1 MEQQEFLERL
11 FNKLI
16 VDRLNYNPVTNIE
29 INICEINSLLDKR
42 SGINVQ
48 LKRDGYIG
56 MEVRKCLRNIYGVTE
71 DESEILWNMI
81 RLHLKKL
88 DFVENAC
95 EVLYEDYIQY
105 ESDPYR
111 FDGYDLKNLDDFI
124 DFMGEIG
131 YGSSQGDPHSNE
143 RINFLNIL
151 DRSDYEYIQ
160 SELFGL
166 IESSWE
172 PDDEYRTIN
181 ESDGPY
187 GGKMSNVGLLYSKLE
202 DMKRHGIHK
211 GDKKYDDVLKQIEQ
225 IKKSGE
231 KYTEPKKGFLK
242 SKIDDYKDRNRYDEF
257 SDFEKKVYDYQKGYD
272 NIDKRLLQY
281 TNDFISYY
289 NNVYPKEVGNMLY
302 TPKLTNKE
310 ITKFLTKHYRE
321 DIYPKLTGL
330 YKNKILTH
338 GTKDYKSLD
347 VIDIDKHIT
356 TGTGNQ
362 GHFGRGLYLTS
373 SRNVGKHYG
382 KTQPLVLH
390 NIQNPFFIIP
400 GNKNYY
406 GSHDFKGVQ
415 CTGKLD
421 FNSFDVSIIPKED
434 DDNQKILNTIE
445 KFPNYKMVSY
455 GESIPE
461 LDKMWKQNAKKL
473 CYADMV
479 KNLVSYFGISDELSK
494 KLANYTEYSYEE
506 SPEFASLTGAKSLD
520 KIYKQNKYDLI
531 VTNKNTSG
539 EGLDRFMD
547 AEVIVKEPT
556 SVVSIFPT
564 LNAIMKSDGNSI
576 HRDLTS
582 SNIHNESHKRIKK
595 ILREYDDE
603 DKEFDPLNDDLVSK
617 EQYEKVFK
625 IFDSNPDKIFEVL
638 KVFGFKDNELGET
651 YQKEYNF
658 IHKYLTEYKDRT
670 PKYIRIVF
678 DANDLSDMFVDDRD
692 YDIQKM
698 VKGYLGGD
706 WDYEPIWEC
715 MDFDSWLFDKI
726 DESNIKTLKKHYLK
740 NLEGEESEDDFMEFV
755 ESEFG
760 SEIGCAASD
769 AQYAADIDYLHSDF
783 ENGIEDY
790 LSGFGG
796 KLQRP
801 VDKEGNTG
809 FGLEYVADLEIGELT
824 QSPFFQDSLL
834 GILEHEYPDSF
845 YDIYNDIIESEKEGW
860 SSEYNYFLPEDKISI
875 NTDKHFRYGGAGN
888 IDWSYFNEILS
899 DKLSYY

>member
-42 SGINVQ
+42 SGINIQ
-48 LKRDGYIG
+48 LKREGYIG

-88 DFVENAC
+88 NFVENAC

-143 RINFLNIL
+143 RINFLNML

-160 SELFGL
+160 GELFDL

-181 ESDGPY
+181 ESQGPY

-202 DMKRHGIHK
+202 DLKRHGIYK

-225 IKKSGE
+225 LKKSGE
-231 KYTEPKKGFLK
+231 KYTEPKKGFFK
-242 SKIDDYKDRNRYDEF
+242 GKRDDYKDRKRYDEF

-310 ITKFLTKHYRE
+310 IAKFLTKHYRE

-445 KFPNYKMVSY
+445 KSPNYKMVSY

-479 KNLVSYFGISDELSK
+479 KNLVHYLGISDELAK
-494 KLANYTEYSYEE
+494 KLANYTEYSYKE

-564 LNAIMKSDGNSI
+564 LNAIMKSGGNSI
-576 HRDLTS
+576 YRDLTS

-603 DKEFDPLNDDLVSK
+603 DKEFDSLNDDLV
-617 EQYEKVFK
+617 
-625 IFDSNPDKIFEVL
+625 
-638 KVFGFKDNELGET
+638 
-651 YQKEYNF
+651 
-658 IHKYLTEYKDRT
+658 
-670 PKYIRIVF
+670 
-678 DANDLSDMFVDDRD
+678 
-692 YDIQKM
+692 
-698 VKGYLGGD
+698 
-706 WDYEPIWEC
+706 
-715 MDFDSWLFDKI
+715 
-726 DESNIKTLKKHYLK
+726 
-740 NLEGEESEDDFMEFV
+740 
-755 ESEFG
+755 
-760 SEIGCAASD
+760 
-769 AQYAADIDYLHSDF
+769 
-783 ENGIEDY
+783 
-790 LSGFGG
+790 
-796 KLQRP
+796 
-801 VDKEGNTG
+801 
-809 FGLEYVADLEIGELT
+809 
-824 QSPFFQDSLL
+824 
-834 GILEHEYPDSF
+834 
-845 YDIYNDIIESEKEGW
+845 
-860 SSEYNYFLPEDKISI
+860 
-875 NTDKHFRYGGAGN
+875 
-888 IDWSYFNEILS
+888 
-899 DKLSYY
+899 